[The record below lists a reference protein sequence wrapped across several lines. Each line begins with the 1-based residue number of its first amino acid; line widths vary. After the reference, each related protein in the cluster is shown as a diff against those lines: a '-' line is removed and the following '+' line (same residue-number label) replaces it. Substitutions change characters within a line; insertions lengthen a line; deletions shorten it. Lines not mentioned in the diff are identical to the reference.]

1 MSSTTRQ
8 AGRSLSL
15 RRVAAGLTVAG
26 AATLGYATLVEPRR
40 IVLRQAQLKVL
51 RDPKAPP
58 LRLLHISDL
67 HLWPAHDHL
76 AAALRRFAA
85 AEPQVVVATGDL
97 LGHPD
102 VIGQAVELL
111 AELGRGRPA
120 IAVLG
125 SNDRYGPQ
133 PKNPFAY
140 LRRLD
145 GPVRPHGEPL
155 DTTRLVAGLTAAGWH
170 VIDNRAVRLETAAGV
185 LDVRG
190 VGDAHIGADDLAA
203 VPWHPPAP
211 DALVALGVTHAP
223 YRRVLDAFDRAG
235 LDLALAGHTH
245 GGQVR
250 IPGIGALTA
259 NCDLPLHAT
268 RGVSWHGAGLPL
280 HVSAGLG
287 QSRYAPLRFACRPEA
302 TLLELI
308 PHRPY

>member
-111 AELGRGRPA
+111 AELGRGRTA

-203 VPWHPPAP
+203 VPWHPPAS

-259 NCDLPLHAT
+259 NCDLPLQAT
-268 RGVSWHGAGLPL
+268 RGVSWHGAGLRL